1 MMRDRLVILE
11 VVARPLYWIILA
23 ASVWV
28 LFTGHNEPGG
38 GFIGGLV
45 AVSATV
51 LWAVAHGSRAAE
63 RRLPLRDAVRLAA
76 VGVGVAAISGLHSLW
91 GGQDFLTHAWGSLPL
106 GFTSFK
112 VSTVMIFDLGVYLC
126 VWGGLAGYSLGLLG
140 LDEPAPASQDSGS

>member
-1 MMRDRLVILE
+1 MRDRLVILE

-63 RRLPLRDAVRLAA
+63 RRLPLGNAVQLAAFGVGLAA
-76 VGVGVAAISGLHSLW
+76 VSGLHALW

-140 LDEPAPASQDSGS
+140 LDEAGEGGP

>member
-76 VGVGVAAISGLHSLW
+76 AGVGLAAVSGLYALLN
-91 GGQDFLTHAWGSLPL
+91 GQDFLTHAWGSLPL
-106 GFTSFK
+106 GFTSIK

-140 LDEPAPASQDSGS
+140 LDEPAPISQDDGS

>member
-76 VGVGVAAISGLHSLW
+76 VGVGLAAISGLHSLW
-91 GGQDFLTHAWGSLPL
+91 GGQDFLTHAWGSLPV
-106 GFTSFK
+106 GFASIK
-112 VSTVMIFDLGVYLC
+112 VSTVMVFDLGVYLC

-140 LDEPAPASQDSGS
+140 LDEPAEGSP

>member
-11 VVARPLYWIILA
+11 VTARPLYWIILA

-63 RRLPLRDAVRLAA
+63 RRLPLGDAVRLAA
-76 VGVGVAAISGLHSLW
+76 VGVGLAAVSGLHSLW

-106 GFTSFK
+106 GLTSFK

-140 LDEPAPASQDSGS
+140 LDEPAQGSQEGEA

>member
-1 MMRDRLVILE
+1 MRDRLVILE
-11 VVARPLYWIILA
+11 VVARPVYWIILA

-63 RRLPLRDAVRLAA
+63 AIGYVQASSMTSRSIARARPSPVR
-76 VGVGVAAISGLHSLW
+76 
-91 GGQDFLTHAWGSLPL
+91 T
-106 GFTSFK
+106 
-112 VSTVMIFDLGVYLC
+112 
-126 VWGGLAGYSLGLLG
+126 
-140 LDEPAPASQDSGS
+140 

>member
-1 MMRDRLVILE
+1 MMRERLVILE

-51 LWAVAHGSRAAE
+51 LWAVG
-63 RRLPLRDAVRLAA
+63 VGLAA
-76 VGVGVAAISGLHSLW
+76 VSGLHSLW
-91 GGQDFLTHAWGSLPL
+91 GGQAFLTHAWGSLPL
-106 GFTSFK
+106 GFTSIK
-112 VSTVMIFDLGVYLC
+112 VSTVMVFDLGVYLC

-140 LDEPAPASQDSGS
+140 LDEPAPISQDDGS

>member
-1 MMRDRLVILE
+1 MMRDRLVILD
-11 VVARPLYWIILA
+11 VVARPLYWIILG

-140 LDEPAPASQDSGS
+140 LDESAEGST

>member
-1 MMRDRLVILE
+1 MMRERLVILE
-11 VVARPLYWIILA
+11 VVARPLYWIILV

-51 LWAVAHGSRAAE
+51 LWAVAHGSRDAE
-63 RRLPLRDAVRLAA
+63 RRLPLGDAVRLAA
-76 VGVGVAAISGLHSLW
+76 VGVGLAAVSGLHALW

-106 GFTSFK
+106 GVTDIK
-112 VSTVMIFDLGVYLC
+112 VSTVMVFDLGVYLC

-140 LDEPAPASQDSGS
+140 LDESAGGEA

>member
-76 VGVGVAAISGLHSLW
+76 VGVGLAAASGLYALLS
-91 GGQDFLTHAWGSLPL
+91 GQAFLTHAWGSLPL
-106 GFTSFK
+106 GFTSIK
-112 VSTVMIFDLGVYLC
+112 VSTVMVFDLGVYLC

-140 LDEPAPASQDSGS
+140 LDESAEGST

>member
-1 MMRDRLVILE
+1 MRDRLVILE
-11 VVARPLYWIILA
+11 VLARPLYWIILA

-28 LFTGHNEPGG
+28 LLTGHNEPGG

-51 LWAVAHGSRAAE
+51 LWAVAHGSAAAE
-63 RRLPLRDAVRLAA
+63 RRLPLGDSIRLAA
-76 VGVGVAAISGLHSLW
+76 MGVGVAAVSGLHSFW
-91 GGQDFLTHAWGSLPL
+91 AGQDFLTHAWGSLPL
-106 GFTSFK
+106 GFTTLK

-140 LDEPAPASQDSGS
+140 LDEPGEGNA

>member
-1 MMRDRLVILE
+1 MRDRLVILE

-28 LFTGHNEPGG
+28 LLTGHNEPGG

-51 LWAVAHGSRAAE
+51 LWGVAHGSAAAE
-63 RRLPLRDAVRLAA
+63 RRLPLGDSIWLAA
-76 VGVGVAAISGLHSLW
+76 MGVGVAAVSGLHALW

-106 GFTSFK
+106 GFTTLK

-126 VWGGLAGYSLGLLG
+126 VWGGLAGYSLGLLS
-140 LDEPAPASQDSGS
+140 LDEPGEDSA

>member
-1 MMRDRLVILE
+1 MMRERLVILE
-11 VVARPLYWIILA
+11 VVARPLYAIILA

-76 VGVGVAAISGLHSLW
+76 VGVSLAAASGLYALLN
-91 GGQDFLTHAWGSLPL
+91 GQAFLTHAWGSLPL
-106 GFTSFK
+106 GFTSIK

-140 LDEPAPASQDSGS
+140 LDEPTEDKP

>member
-51 LWAVAHGSRAAE
+51 LWAVAHGLHAAE

-76 VGVGVAAISGLHSLW
+76 VGVGLAAVSGLYALLN
-91 GGQDFLTHAWGSLPL
+91 GQDFLTHAWGSLPL
-106 GFTSFK
+106 GFTSIK
-112 VSTVMIFDLGVYLC
+112 VSTVMVFDLGVYLC

-140 LDEPAPASQDSGS
+140 LDDPAQVSQDDEA

>member
-11 VVARPLYWIILA
+11 VVARPLYGIILA

-51 LWAVAHGSRAAE
+51 LGAVAHGSQAAE
-63 RRLPLRDAVRLAA
+63 RRLPLGDAVRLAA
-76 VGVGVAAISGLHSLW
+76 VGVGLAAISGLHSLW
-91 GGQDFLTHAWGSLPL
+91 GGEQFMTHAWGSLPL
-106 GFTSFK
+106 GFTSIK
-112 VSTVMIFDLGVYLC
+112 ISTVMVFDLGVYLC
-126 VWGGLAGYSLGLLG
+126 VWGGLAGYSLGLLD
-140 LDEPAPASQDSGS
+140 LDEPTEGNP

>member
-1 MMRDRLVILE
+1 MMRDRLIILE

-63 RRLPLRDAVRLAA
+63 QRLPLRDAVRLAA
-76 VGVGVAAISGLHSLW
+76 VGVGLAAASGLYALLN
-91 GGQDFLTHAWGSLPL
+91 GQDFLTHAWGSLPL
-106 GFTSFK
+106 GFTSIK

-140 LDEPAPASQDSGS
+140 LDEPAPISQDDGS

>member
-11 VVARPLYWIILA
+11 VVARPLYWIILV

-76 VGVGVAAISGLHSLW
+76 VGVGLAAASGLYALLN
-91 GGQDFLTHAWGSLPL
+91 GQAFLTHAWGILPL
-106 GFTSFK
+106 GFTSIK
-112 VSTVMIFDLGVYLC
+112 VSTVMVFDLGVYLC

-140 LDEPAPASQDSGS
+140 LDESAEGST